1 MSVAPLPTGS
11 DGLGVASSAHT
22 STLVIFVDGVEFGEA
37 ICREVLPKLKAQ
49 RTYAVVLQE
58 LHNLLDGH
66 DNVRQIMQ
74 QQPMFEPLLV
84 SVLRNRMNL
93 ASSVSSS
100 FSLLTVD
107 EAKQIGSSLAAS
119 LATNSSAA
127 AAAAVDEWILR
138 YPALSE
144 FDDANEW
151 FRPMME
157 VVAKKLLRS
166 VWRANWK
173 LYFGAG
179 LSILDM
185 VTDVNAIRVM
195 LVTEGLE
202 NSGYFLLYFL
212 LANLAVQLLI
222 VYGQNRRGPKSRLLR
237 EMLYVVTCVKVGV
250 DAYRVASDAKEETYN
265 VVDPFG
271 ELGECF
277 ATFPDAHRHEIHF
290 SHTFL
295 VLRVSNT
302 SSFLL

>member
-58 LHNLLDGH
+58 LHNLLDRH

-119 LATNSSAA
+119 LAINTS

-144 FDDANEW
+144 VDDANEW

-157 VVAKKLLRS
+157 VVAKKLLRDAG
-166 VWRANWK
+166 WGARFR

-212 LANLAVQLLI
+212 LANLAGQLLT
-222 VYGQNRRGPKSRLLR
+222 VYVQNRRGPKSRLLR

-265 VVDPFG
+265 VFDPLT

-277 ATFPDAHRHEIHF
+277 VTFPGAHRHEIHS